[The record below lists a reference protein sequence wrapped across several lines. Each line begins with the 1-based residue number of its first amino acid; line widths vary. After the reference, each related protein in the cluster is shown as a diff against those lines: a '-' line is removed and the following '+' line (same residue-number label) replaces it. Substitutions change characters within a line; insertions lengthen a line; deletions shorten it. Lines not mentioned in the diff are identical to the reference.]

1 MTNSIKNLKTD
12 KERFN
17 QFIKK
22 IELIS
27 SLSKESLDVDEESKK
42 EMIRVLAIERDL
54 LPDTDRH
61 VSNLD
66 EYFKNLGI

>member
-1 MTNSIKNLKTD
+1 MNEYV
-12 KERFN
+12 KEN
-17 QFIKK
+17 PDCYENI
-22 IELIS
+22 
-27 SLSKESLDVDEESKK
+27 LSKAMALCSDAVLDEESKK